1 MTENKSGSRWMI
13 GAVVLAAV
21 CCAGPALFAA
31 VAAGSLGAVLGAS
44 LGVVALAIPAAAVL
58 VVVVVLIHRS
68 RGAGAP
74 APHDDATCEG
84 RRN

>member
-31 VAAGSLGAVLGAS
+31 LAAGSLGAV

-58 VVVVVLIHRS
+58 VVVVVLIHRG

-74 APHDDATCEG
+74 APHDDATCQG